1 MKLSASG
8 VVRNNRLS
16 KRRVVY
22 PSIRGNET
30 TTTPVACPHCMVPA
44 GYQLKMSSIALV
56 NYFRCD
62 RCGHV
67 WTLPKPGQDGQRH
80 DVTIVRTTDIAQN

>member
-16 KRRVVY
+16 KTHVVHA
-22 PSIRGNET
+22 SIRGNEAT
-30 TTTPVACPHCMVPA
+30 RTPVACPHCMDPA

-56 NYFRCD
+56 NYFRCE

-80 DVTIVRTTDIAQN
+80 DVTIQRTTGIPQN